1 MNKNPR
7 KVTMLD
13 VLDTLRDPDGR
24 DLFNSIATDRR
35 SNDTFDYT
43 VKITRKQY
51 YSRLSKLI
59 RADMIKRKGEKYVL
73 TPFGEVIYAVQLEFE
88 EAVHEH
94 LKSKVEIP
102 IIIN

>member
-1 MNKNPR
+1 
-7 KVTMLD
+7 MLN
-13 VLDTLRDPDGR
+13 VLDAIHDPDGR
-24 DLFNSIATDRR
+24 DLFNSIATERK
-35 SNDTFDYT
+35 SNDASDYI

-59 RADMIKRKGEKYVL
+59 KADMIKRKGEKYVL
-73 TPFGEVIYAVQLEFE
+73 TPFGEVIYAVQLEFD
-88 EAVHEH
+88 EAVDEH

>member
-13 VLDTLRDPDGR
+13 VLDALRDPDGR
-24 DLFNSIATDRR
+24 DLFNSIATDR

-59 RADMIKRKGEKYVL
+59 KADMIKRKGEKYVL
-73 TPFGEVIYAVQLEFE
+73 TSFGEVIYSVHLEFD
-88 EAVHEH
+88 EAVDEH
-94 LKSKVEIP
+94 LKSKVEMP